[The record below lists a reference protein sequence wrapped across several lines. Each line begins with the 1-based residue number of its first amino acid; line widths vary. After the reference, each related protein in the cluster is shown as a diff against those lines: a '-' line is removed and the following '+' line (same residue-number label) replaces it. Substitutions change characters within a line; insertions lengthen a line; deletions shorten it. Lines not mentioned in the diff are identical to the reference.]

1 MEKFDIKKLLPIIII
16 IPLIILVV
24 ISTTKCSVFQ
34 KLRETPTF
42 TLTNT
47 IPPTSTFTSE
57 PTSTPV
63 PSATPTSTFTYTA
76 TPAYEA
82 IVTALILNAR
92 SGPGTNFDIITELQ
106 LDTVLVVLTRSLDN
120 EWFQVILPNSE
131 SLAWVWIGGIS
142 YDFDN
147 SVIPT
152 ITETPSAVTATTQP
166 STYGSAILAPP
177 NLPGISPSAPINP
190 SRRLLASISFGFL
203 ALIMIYTWISN
214 PRIKNYHKKTSSLKI
229 FEVINSLF

>member
-1 MEKFDIKKLLPIIII
+1 MEKFEIKKFLPIIII

-42 TLTNT
+42 TVTNT
-47 IPPTSTFTSE
+47 IPPTYTLTSE

-63 PSATPTSTFTYTA
+63 PSATPTSTYTYTA

-82 IVTALILNAR
+82 IVSALILNAR
-92 SGPGTNFDIITELQ
+92 SGPGTNFEIITELT
-106 LDTVLVVLTRSLDN
+106 LDTVLVVLTRSLDG
-120 EWFQVILPNSE
+120 EWFQVILPELE

-147 SVIPT
+147 SVIPM
-152 ITETPSAVTATTQP
+152 ITDTPSAVTATTQP

-190 SRRLLASISFGFL
+190 SRRLIASISFGFL
-203 ALIMIYTWISN
+203 TFIMIYTWISN
-214 PRIKNYHKKTSSLKI
+214 PEIKNHHKKTSL
-229 FEVINSLF
+229 INFWEMISSLF